1 MKAIEE
7 NRKIIEENRRMI
19 EEMNDAF
26 KAKMGQAIMPETP
39 QEEQK
44 EVVVDAFNVKVKS
57 KKHKHKGKKAKVKD

>member
-19 EEMNDAF
+19 VEMNDAF
-26 KAKMGQAIMPETP
+26 KAKMGQEIMPETP
-39 QEEQK
+39 REEHK